1 MDDWQ
6 VSERR
11 VLFEHPWL
19 EVVVDTL
26 TRDGQDWPYIY
37 VISPMESVAVVA
49 LTGDARLVL
58 TRQYRH
64 PVGEVLTDLPA
75 GRMDEGEAPLEA
87 AQRELREE
95 TGYRAGRW
103 EALGRYNPYPGSMR
117 AATHLFLA
125 TDLTP
130 GAQQLDRGEELEVV
144 LAPVD
149 EVIDGILGGR
159 YLDFSLQYGVLLARA
174 KGLLL

>member
-87 AQRELREE
+87 AQRECF
-95 TGYRAGRW
+95 
-103 EALGRYNPYPGSMR
+103 
-117 AATHLFLA
+117 LF
-125 TDLTP
+125 
-130 GAQQLDRGEELEVV
+130 V
-144 LAPVD
+144 
-149 EVIDGILGGR
+149 
-159 YLDFSLQYGVLLARA
+159 
-174 KGLLL
+174 K